1 MSSLGR
7 AGVIAV
13 LAALAAIAGGGAA
26 AASAPE
32 PAPTSDDAASVPGEI
47 DNLED
52 LLPVA
57 TDVEAGPQLPAD
69 LPALTSLA
77 TAKGGAASVSP
88 LATGC
93 WTQRWTWSPRSGVGT
108 VLYTYYHVGYWC
120 SSGTRVTAA
129 RVAAAGGETRTPGWS
144 YNGVVDRGAGIAAN
158 QGRSFSQHKFTL
170 RAGGI
175 VVQSP
180 LQCGRVKGAASG
192 GASADRVCGIY

>member
-1 MSSLGR
+1 MSSVGR

-13 LAALAAIAGGGAA
+13 LAALVVMAGGGTAL
-26 AASAPE
+26 ASEADTIV
-32 PAPTSDDAASVPGEI
+32 TSDDAGAVPI
-47 DNLED
+47 DELED
-52 LLPVA
+52 LLPVT
-57 TDVEAGPQLPAD
+57 TDVEVGPQLPAD

-77 TAKGGAASVSP
+77 VAKGSAQSVSP

-93 WTQRWTWSPRSGVGT
+93 WTQRWTWSPRSGAGT

-129 RVAAAGGETRTPGWS
+129 RVASAGGETRTPGWS
-144 YNGVVDRGAGIAAN
+144 YGGVVDRGAGIVSN
-158 QGRSFSQHKFTL
+158 QGRSFSQHSFTL

-180 LQCGRVKGAASG
+180 VQCGRVKGAASG